1 MPQPPSRS
9 SRNPPLTLL
18 ETTAHLREYFGSA
31 VFSRGMA
38 IRLTERAIKRLAV
51 EELEDGEW
59 HVQADIV
66 GAGPEPYRTDVDVD
80 IDPPTRRL
88 EILSTVCTCPV
99 EFDCKHAAGL
109 LLKWFSLFQV
119 DADGVLLD
127 IAETEH
133 KPVALGQGLDFA
145 DDDDDDGSGSDE
157 GDEGDQGDKR
167 APRRKA
173 ADAAP
178 TRAVRTTP
186 VSAPVA
192 AWLENTF
199 AAEALPT
206 ATKVKTTATRE
217 ALIFYVLADDA
228 SLHAV
233 RGRRRRDG
241 SEPELTGDYAGT
253 AWLSGDRALPSYARP
268 ADKALLTL
276 MVSEQNFALGSVA
289 VALIGESGAL
299 LIELARTTGRIYGMN
314 RQMLGKALSKSKTAA
329 IVTQHRQLPPP
340 LMFAALEAAS
350 LGWRIADREALKPLR
365 LAATVKGLQVAI
377 IATAPPMAL
386 DLAAN
391 CIFPVSVSVSSATLQ
406 RLASLPAIRSDDTTS
421 WAFVRDAIAALPDA
435 DSVPPLPFTDD
446 VAVPLPTAVLSFA
459 LIEYQTTTGWGKHAH
474 TDTHTVPT
482 AQLLFDYNGRR
493 RPADR
498 MGLNAAVEAELIDN
512 RLAGTHLRNVRAER
526 EWARRMPIA
535 LVPAVQ
541 VDYRIAQAALDGSA
555 TAPSLWA
562 LKDHNWTERGATVL
576 ADAQSAGFEIEIDP
590 AFPLSLE
597 DIPTPELALSPGQQN
612 GWYRIALGVTIN
624 GEPVDIAP
632 ALARLIG
639 AQKDPEAWLAA
650 VADVP
655 TVLLSV
661 AHKKSK
667 GGAVVVRLPGER
679 VHALLTP
686 VFDWFRGGA
695 LSPMSGLQA
704 AMLPDLPAT
713 AVRYLGR
720 DDPRWLAMRTAIT
733 DGAHL
738 TSMSPAACFDAALR
752 PYQLHGLSWLQHLYK
767 IGMSGVLADDMGLGK
782 TVQTLA
788 FLHARR
794 AQKVASAGAEA
805 RAEAGAETG
814 AETGTAAAATARP
827 SLIIAPTS
835 VTVNWLAEIRRFTP
849 SLKVVTHYGAE
860 RALTDETLAGA
871 DLVLTSYPILQRD
884 DARFAQCEWDVVVF
898 DEAQMIKNAKAK
910 TYVAA
915 QNLRAQMRLAL
926 TGTPMENHLGELWA
940 LFNLLLPGLLGDLD
954 SFNRIFRHPI
964 EQRAAAGQMQKLRQR
979 ARPFLLR
986 RTREDVLDD
995 LPEKTEYTRLIELL
1009 PGQVDVYESLRT
1021 AMDDDIRKVIEK
1033 KGLKQSTIHI
1043 LDALLKLR
1051 QVCCDPRL
1059 VRLPD
1064 GGQNAN
1070 RFAQAGSAKLDWLKA
1085 HVPELLE
1092 EGRHILIFSQ
1102 FTSMLALIGEALT
1115 VDGIKYVT
1123 LTGDTRD
1130 RETPIREFQS
1140 GEVRVFL
1147 LSLKAGGVGLNLTA
1161 ADTVIHYDP
1170 WWNPA
1175 VEAQATAR
1183 AHRIGQVK
1191 PVFVTRL
1198 VAQGTLEESMMT
1210 LIARKRELA
1219 AALLDGEA
1227 GALTGITIADVESL
1241 LAPIS
1246 SLAET
1251 PDTR

>member
-38 IRLTERAIKRLAV
+38 IRLNEPAIKRLAV

-66 GAGPEPYRTDVDVD
+66 GNAAEPYRTDVDVD

-88 EILSTVCTCPV
+88 EILSTACTCPV
-99 EFDCKHAAGL
+99 EFDCKHAAAL

-127 IAETEH
+127 IAETTH
-133 KPVALGQGLDFA
+133 KPTALGQGLVFA
-145 DDDDDDGSGSDE
+145 DDDDDDGAGSDE
-157 GDEGDQGDKR
+157 GDQR
-167 APRRKA
+167 APLRTI

-186 VSAPVA
+186 VSMLVA
-192 AWLENTF
+192 AWLEDTF
-199 AAEALPT
+199 AAEAMPT
-206 ATKVKTTATRE
+206 ATKAKPTAMRE

-299 LIELARTTGRIYGMN
+299 LIELARATGRLYGLN
-314 RQMLGKALSKSKTAA
+314 RQMLGKALSKSKAA
-329 IVTQHRQLPPP
+329 TIVVQHRQLPPP

-365 LAATVKGLQVAI
+365 LAATVKGQQVAI

-386 DLAAN
+386 DLTAN
-391 CIFPVSVSVSSATLQ
+391 CIFPVSVSVSGATLQ
-406 RLASLPAIRSDDTTS
+406 RLASLPAIRSDDITS

-435 DSVPPLPFTDD
+435 NSVPPLPFADD
-446 VAVPLPTAVLSFA
+446 VAVPLPKAVLSFA

-526 EWARRMPIA
+526 EWARRMPVA
-535 LVPAVQ
+535 LVPAAQ

-562 LKDHNWTERGATVL
+562 LKDHDWTERGATVL

-667 GGAVVVRLPGER
+667 GGAVVVRLSGER

-733 DGAHL
+733 DGAQL
-738 TSMSPAACFDAALR
+738 TAMSPAVGFEAALR

-794 AQKVASAGAEA
+794 ALKVAN
-805 RAEAGAETG
+805 
-814 AETGTAAAATARP
+814 ARP

-871 DLVLTSYPILQRD
+871 DIVLTSYPILQRD

-964 EQRAAAGQMQKLRQR
+964 EQRAAAGQMRKLRQR

-1070 RFAQAGSAKLDWLKA
+1070 RFAEAGSAKLDWLKA

-1102 FTSMLALIGEALT
+1102 FTSMLALIGAELT
-1115 VDGIKYVT
+1115 AEGIKYVT

-1251 PDTR
+1251 ADTR